1 MPDHRPCRNSRRL
14 TALGFCLLLGA
25 CAKAH
30 VDVTQRYT
38 GEPLARPTSVLVQ
51 DFAIDPA
58 EVQLDQGLRARITR
72 EISDTPLSSA
82 QQAAATKARAAL
94 TAALVQRLASY
105 GLPAEPAAP
114 GDDATPGPKVIVQ
127 GQIVSEDEG
136 NRTRRTLIGLG
147 SGASK
152 LAVDAQAY
160 YVQGTETPRLLES
173 FTVHGDSGQ
182 APGAAETMGMGAA
195 AGRAATSAAVG
206 MGMHGANDYR
216 SAGDDDN
223 GRRAGEALAVDLGK
237 FFSGLGWIAPPPSS

>member
-1 MPDHRPCRNSRRL
+1 
-14 TALGFCLLLGA
+14 
-25 CAKAH
+25 